1 MKQHEWE
8 YFTSRIRSGIYR
20 LNFENLLLKVRPIT
34 LEQSFELQEKALI
47 YYGKIKEEG
56 FLTNDE
62 ILEQMKERGL
72 WTQKDED
79 RIEGLEKDIER
90 LKVELFQNRNKK
102 QLVGQIRK
110 YLKAGKEQHLKMME
124 KKYALC
130 ENSCEGVLYS
140 KKIKDHVS
148 FCCYK
153 ETDQGEELYDFKEI
167 PKDSIAQAYNMQ
179 MLGETALRELA
190 RSDPWK
196 SSWILHDTNTTKL
209 FSNKEGT
216 ELTPD
221 QKNLLIWSKMYDNV
235 QESMECPTEDVI
247 EDDDM
252 LDGWFVLQRK
262 QREKDRTTKELEQ
275 ATNNPKIAQ
284 SDEIFVFTDNQES
297 ANKINQS
304 NTFHAQHVKKQRD
317 AVINAK
323 GEAQDLDFQDQQ
335 VKMRAQQNEMYKNK
349 FRR

>member
-1 MKQHEWE
+1 MKQHERE

-20 LNFENLLLKVRPIT
+20 LNFEDLLLKIRPIT
-34 LEQSFELQEKALI
+34 LEQQFELQEKALI
-47 YYGKIKEEG
+47 YYNEVKEEG

-62 ILEQMKERGL
+62 ILDQMRERGL
-72 WTQKDED
+72 WSQQQED
-79 RIEGLEKDIER
+79 RIEGLQKDIDR
-90 LKVELFQNRNKK
+90 LKVELFQNKNKS
-102 QLVGQIRK
+102 QLVEQIRK
-110 YLKAGKEQHLKMME
+110 YLKAGKEQYMDMME

-130 ENSCEGVLYS
+130 ENSCEGVLYT

-148 FCCYK
+148 LCCYK
-153 ETDQGEELYDFKEI
+153 ETDQGEELYDFKEVSR
-167 PKDSIAQAYNMQ
+167 DSVGQAYNMQ
-179 MLGETALRELA
+179 MLGETALREIA

-196 SSWILHDTNTTKL
+196 SAWILHDTNTSKL

-235 QESMECPTEDVI
+235 QESIDCPTDDVI

-252 LDGWFVLQRK
+252 LDGWFIVQRK
-262 QREKDRTTKELEQ
+262 KREQDRTTKELEQ
-275 ATNNPKIAQ
+275 ATSNPKIAQ

-297 ANKINQS
+297 ADKINQS
-304 NTFHAQHVKKQRD
+304 NSFHSQHVKKQRS

-335 VKMRAQQNEMYKNK
+335 IKMRAQQNEMYRNK